1 MTDVQPVVTDFS
13 SSGRT
18 GRRNA
23 LPDIRGSP
31 GSPGS
36 SELPKKLE
44 NLSLSQDNAES
55 TVDHDPTNSGE
66 KRPSN
71 NNMENKPEIKK
82 EARKH

>member
-13 SSGRT
+13 SSGRA

-44 NLSLSQDNAES
+44 NLNLSQDDPTTGEAGKSNAEN
-55 TVDHDPTNSGE
+55 TPDV
-66 KRPSN
+66 
-71 NNMENKPEIKK
+71 KK
-82 EARKH
+82 GSS

>member
-23 LPDIRGSP
+23 LPDIRGSSP

-44 NLSLSQDNAES
+44 NLSLSQDDS
-55 TVDHDPTNSGE
+55 TNSGE
-66 KRPSN
+66 KRPGN
-71 NNMENKPEIKK
+71 NSVENKPEMNKGSS
-82 EARKH
+82 

>member
-13 SSGRT
+13 SSERT

-31 GSPGS
+31 GSPGL

-44 NLSLSQDNAES
+44 NLNLSQD
-55 TVDHDPTNSGE
+55 DPTDSEE
-66 KRPSN
+66 KRPGN
-71 NNMENKPEIKK
+71 NNVENKPEMKK
-82 EARKH
+82 GNS

>member
-1 MTDVQPVVTDFS
+1 CRTDLNKRLKMTDVQPVVTDFS

-44 NLSLSQDNAES
+44 NLSLSQDNTEN
-55 TVDHDPTNSGE
+55 TVDSKPDLNSG
-66 KRPSN
+66 R
-71 NNMENKPEIKK
+71 
-82 EARKH
+82 

>member
-23 LPDIRGSP
+23 LPDIRGSSP

-44 NLSLSQDNAES
+44 NLSLSQGKAENI
-55 TVDHDPTNSGE
+55 VGCKQIFCLIILDAHFLHDSPVLCT
-66 KRPSN
+66 
-71 NNMENKPEIKK
+71 
-82 EARKH
+82 